1 MRKCQSATNV
11 GNLCAG
17 VLPWFTYK
25 FPLYYR
31 HTSLD
36 EFSQFFCK
44 NLALFRFEPHSLT
57 ISPIAAA
64 RRTLL
69 AQVADI
75 RSLEGFLSIRQC
87 ADLHCQTREQQPIR
101 PPPTAAPPT

>member
-57 ISPIAAA
+57 ISQLRRLGEPFLPKSPISG
-64 RRTLL
+64 R
-69 AQVADI
+69 
-75 RSLEGFLSIRQC
+75 
-87 ADLHCQTREQQPIR
+87 
-101 PPPTAAPPT
+101 